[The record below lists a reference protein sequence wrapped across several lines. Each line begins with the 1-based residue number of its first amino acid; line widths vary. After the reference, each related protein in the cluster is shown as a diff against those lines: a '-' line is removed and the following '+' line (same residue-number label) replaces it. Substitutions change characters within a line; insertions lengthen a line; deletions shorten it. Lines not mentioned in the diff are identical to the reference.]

1 VLTGML
7 RVFAEIGTQA
17 EWLLIFLAV
26 VVGVF
31 VLVCALAAFVAIFTT
46 NPDQRQIFYRIFHAL
61 LRFFHRRQDT

>member
-17 EWLLIFLAV
+17 EWLLIFLAAI
-26 VVGVF
+26 VGVF

-46 NPDQRQIFYRIFHAL
+46 NPEQRQICYRIFRAL
-61 LRFFHRRQDT
+61 LRFFHRRRDT